1 MITHVIFTKRAFNA
15 IITETID
22 KNPVETGG
30 IFIGY
35 LLDNGVCIVVETIP
49 PGIKTVNQRAYFEY
63 DADFINYLSNVIAKQ
78 YVGNLHVLGLWH
90 RHPGS
95 MDSFSTTDDGTNILF
110 ARNNGKYGAISAL
123 VNCDPKLRL
132 TMYHVDSNCR
142 YTPNDLCSEWS
153 IPKQTINTA
162 VAALQKKGVAFL
174 SPIPGT
180 RNKKNIAFTEFGR
193 DFAEKTV
200 GILRMAELDALAELS
215 PEERELYIRLNEKYN
230 CRLIEKLYRIMD
242 EVNQDRKDC
251 D

>member
-1 MITHVIFTKRAFNA
+1 MEYNCVMITHVIFTKRAFNA

-142 YTPNDLCSEWS
+142 YTPIDWSVDGGIIPADFLKLHYEDASNLPILGEQLHNLNTAIPTSSNDNKSNDLVEDSMC
-153 IPKQTINTA
+153 Q
-162 VAALQKKGVAFL
+162 
-174 SPIPGT
+174 
-180 RNKKNIAFTEFGR
+180 
-193 DFAEKTV
+193 
-200 GILRMAELDALAELS
+200 S
-215 PEERELYIRLNEKYN
+215 PETETPNYTIADAIDDFCIIIKK
-230 CRLIEKLYRIMD
+230 LIYKA
-242 EVNQDRKDC
+242 
-251 D
+251 

>member
-1 MITHVIFTKRAFNA
+1 MISHVIFTKRAFNA

-35 LLDNGVCIVVETIP
+35 VLDNGICIVVETIP

-78 YVGNLHVLGLWH
+78 YVGNLNVLGLWH

-132 TMYHVDSNCR
+132 TMYHVDSNCG
-142 YTPNDLCSEWS
+142 YTPIDWSVDDGIIPTDFLRLNYEDATNLPILGERPHNLSTIIPTSSND
-153 IPKQTINTA
+153 N
-162 VAALQKKGVAFL
+162 KG
-174 SPIPGT
+174 
-180 RNKKNIAFTEFGR
+180 NE
-193 DFAEKTV
+193 
-200 GILRMAELDALAELS
+200 LAEDSVCQS
-215 PEERELYIRLNEKYN
+215 PEIEASNYSIADAIDDICKIIKK
-230 CRLIEKLYRIMD
+230 LIYKA
-242 EVNQDRKDC
+242 
-251 D
+251 

>member
-1 MITHVIFTKRAFNA
+1 MISHVIFTKRAFNA

-49 PGIKTVNQRAYFEY
+49 PGIKTINQRAYFEY

-132 TMYHVDSNCR
+132 TMYHVDSNCE
-142 YTPNDLCSEWS
+142 YTPIDWSVDDGIIPADFLKLHYEDASSLPILGERPYNLGITIPTSSNDNKGNDLIEDSMCQSPE
-153 IPKQTINTA
+153 I
-162 VAALQKKGVAFL
+162 GV
-174 SPIPGT
+174 S
-180 RNKKNIAFTEFGR
+180 NYNIADAID
-193 DFAEKTV
+193 DFCK
-200 GILRMAELDALAELS
+200 I
-215 PEERELYIRLNEKYN
+215 IKK
-230 CRLIEKLYRIMD
+230 LIYKA
-242 EVNQDRKDC
+242 
-251 D
+251 

>member
-1 MITHVIFTKRAFNA
+1 MISHVIFTKRAFNA

-35 LLDNGVCIVVETIP
+35 LLDNGVCVVVETIP
-49 PGIKTVNQRAYFEY
+49 PGIKTINQRAYFEY

-132 TMYHVDSNCR
+132 TMYHVDSNCG
-142 YTPNDLCSEWS
+142 YTPIDWSVDDGIIPADFLKLHYEDASNLPILGERPYNLGTTIPTSSNDNKGNDLIEDSMCQSPE
-153 IPKQTINTA
+153 I
-162 VAALQKKGVAFL
+162 GV
-174 SPIPGT
+174 T
-180 RNKKNIAFTEFGR
+180 NYNIADAID
-193 DFAEKTV
+193 DFCK
-200 GILRMAELDALAELS
+200 I
-215 PEERELYIRLNEKYN
+215 IKK
-230 CRLIEKLYRIMD
+230 LIYKA
-242 EVNQDRKDC
+242 
-251 D
+251 

>member
-1 MITHVIFTKRAFNA
+1 MISHVIFTKRAFNA

-49 PGIKTVNQRAYFEY
+49 PGIKTINQRAYFEY

-132 TMYHVDSNCR
+132 TMYHVDSNCG
-142 YTPNDLCSEWS
+142 YTPIDWSVDDGIIPADFLKLHYEDASNLPILGEQPYNLGITIPTSSNDNKGNDLIEDSMC
-153 IPKQTINTA
+153 Q
-162 VAALQKKGVAFL
+162 
-174 SPIPGT
+174 SPEIGAS
-180 RNKKNIAFTEFGR
+180 NYNIADAID
-193 DFAEKTV
+193 DFCKIIKKLIYKT
-200 GILRMAELDALAELS
+200 
-215 PEERELYIRLNEKYN
+215 
-230 CRLIEKLYRIMD
+230 
-242 EVNQDRKDC
+242 
-251 D
+251 

>member
-1 MITHVIFTKRAFNA
+1 MISHVIFTKRAFNA

-49 PGIKTVNQRAYFEY
+49 PGIKTINQRAYFEY

-132 TMYHVDSNCR
+132 TMYHVDSNCG
-142 YTPNDLCSEWS
+142 YTPIVWSVDDGIIPADFLKLYYEDASNLPILGERPYNLGTTIPTSSND
-153 IPKQTINTA
+153 N
-162 VAALQKKGVAFL
+162 KGNNL
-174 SPIPGT
+174 IEDSMCQSPEIGVT
-180 RNKKNIAFTEFGR
+180 NYNIADAID
-193 DFAEKTV
+193 DFCK
-200 GILRMAELDALAELS
+200 I
-215 PEERELYIRLNEKYN
+215 IKK
-230 CRLIEKLYRIMD
+230 LIYKA
-242 EVNQDRKDC
+242 
-251 D
+251 